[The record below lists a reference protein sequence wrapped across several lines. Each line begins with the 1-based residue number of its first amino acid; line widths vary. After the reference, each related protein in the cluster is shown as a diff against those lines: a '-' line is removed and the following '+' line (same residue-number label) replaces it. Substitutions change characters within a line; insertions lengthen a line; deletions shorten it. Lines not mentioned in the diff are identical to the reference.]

1 MDVFVI
7 KKLIVFVKDKNIKH
21 IYIQIITKMSEHKP
35 VSKIIGIQLCM
46 LSPEEIRN
54 NSVVNV
60 TSRDTYVNNKPC
72 VNGLFD
78 GRMGVLEKSFICPT
92 DGQNYLNCPGYFGHI
107 ELAKP
112 VFFIQHLKEILKIL
126 RCICFKCSKL
136 LINKNQHS
144 HILKRSGENRW
155 DYVYEIA
162 SNVKRCGEKTV
173 DGCGC
178 RQPSK
183 ISLEGMSNIFA
194 IWEKIGEQK
203 EDITIKLIPEL
214 VIKMFKRISDDDVY
228 FMGFNPKWSR
238 PEWMI
243 CTVLPIA
250 PQSCRPSVKQ
260 DAQQRSEDDLTHIYS
275 NIIKTN
281 NILLEK
287 IGGKD
292 TPPNV
297 IEGWTTI
304 LQHSVAMIAN
314 NKIKGIAP
322 MAQRSGRT
330 LKCIM
335 DRINSKN
342 GRIRGNLMGKRTDFS
357 ARSVITGDPNI
368 SICQLGVPMKIAKN
382 LTKPVIVNDRNR
394 HFLMKLIENGPEQYP
409 GAKILEK
416 NTGEQISL
424 KYVDRKSVKLNNGDI
439 VHRHLM
445 DGDPVL
451 FNRQPSLHRLSM
463 LCHIV
468 KVMKVGD
475 TFRMNVANTKGYN
488 ADFDGD
494 EMNAFVS
501 QSVIADTE
509 LRHLAAIPYQQIS
522 PTNNSAIIGIFQDS
536 LLGSYR
542 FTRKNIVFTP
552 RQAMNLL
559 MSFNKI
565 NIDKLHSSGKKIT
578 SFDLLTQI
586 LPPLTIKRNT
596 GLFQEG
602 EDANTSNNVLEI
614 KVGQYLRGQLDKGSL
629 GSTTKGILQRIFNDF
644 GPTKCAEFVDDLQNI
659 VTEYM
664 KVSSF
669 SVGISDLIANKKTND
684 EIVQVINNQ
693 KMNVQKIIDKVH
705 LGIFENNTA
714 YSNINEFETMVNNTL
729 NKATEESGKIGRKS
743 LNKNNRFM
751 MIVESGSKGSLI
763 NISQMLCCLGQQ
775 NVDGKRIPYGFDNR
789 TLPHFTKYDDSP
801 EARGFIENSFISGLT
816 APELFFHA
824 MAGRIGLIDTAVKSV
839 VSETPIVIIENDIP
853 LYTEIG
859 KWIDEKMKNAPAEKI
874 QHFAEKNMELLNLD
888 SRVYIPTTD
897 EKGVVSWGELTAVT
911 RHDPGERLYEIKTQG
926 GRNVTVADSESL
938 LVWRED
944 TQEFLKIHSKDVK
957 VNDFVPTCA
966 SMPSPPIVQ
975 THIKLE
981 NYLSKKEY
989 IYGTD
994 FKKAIVLMNLE
1005 MKGKQKISS
1014 GWWNENN
1021 GNEFTLPYSKKSSLQ
1036 RAITRSN
1043 CSVFLEEYVY
1053 PYHSSG
1059 KSNIHISNKFELNEE
1074 NGIFVGLFLAEGHL
1088 SKNSISITNN
1098 DRNICDFVKKWF
1110 MKNGI
1115 YCKETVKINKVGWK
1129 TTTVRG
1135 FSSILTTLFKKLM
1148 NNGAS
1153 NKQVPDEA
1161 FTAPDMFAIGLLNGY
1176 YSGDGSVS
1184 KNSID
1189 VSSAS
1194 TKLIDG
1200 ISMLLSRFGIFGKR
1214 SISQLKTN
1222 NFGTKNIKPT
1232 YRLRICSHWG
1242 QLFADKIHLIE
1253 KNKQQKLKAIK
1264 WTHKHLNFATLN
1276 NVVLDKIVSINIIG
1290 TENHPKLYD
1299 VTVPSTLNFGIANGL
1314 MLRDTSSTGYIQRRL
1329 IKGLEDLKVEY
1340 DLTVRNSNG
1349 KIIQYAYGD
1358 DYFDSTKIE
1367 NQVIPLTGM
1376 SIEDIYLHYDIP
1388 GINDTTTST
1397 KDAIFTKQTIT
1408 RMKTQKNETLAK
1420 SKSYIEK
1427 MLLARDDIVK
1437 KIFKNKNDNMVKT
1450 AVSFQSIISNIHG
1463 QLSLTKNSAVDI
1475 SPLEAYELIESY
1487 YEKMNQMTFVKTN
1500 PLFEILYYYYLS
1512 PRDLLVFKR
1521 FHKKG
1526 LIWLLET
1533 VLLKFKESIVHPGE
1547 MVGVISGQGCG
1558 AEMTQLTLNTFHNT
1572 GTASKS
1578 NVTRG
1583 VPRIE
1588 EILRL
1593 TKNPK
1598 NMSMTVYLKPFEE
1611 TNQTKAINYS
1621 NILEHTRFIDIV
1633 KSVQIYY
1640 DPNDNLSNIVED
1652 RLFIEE
1658 FQEYERMME
1667 ECMKNGVGTNV
1678 EESLSEKDRFVKSK
1692 WVIRI
1697 EMNAETMLDKNITMD
1712 DVNFAITNSNY
1723 NKDVQCIYSDY
1734 NSDNLIFRLRVNNGI
1749 FSKIQKRKVAKSLDQ
1764 SDEIYLLKNFQDSLL
1779 NNIVLR
1785 GISGIRNVLARKL
1798 QNMVVMEDDKYIR
1811 KDTWVL
1817 DTTGS
1822 NLLETLG
1829 LDFIDYRRTISND
1842 IKEVFDILGIEAA
1855 RQVIYNELTEVFEFS
1870 DIYINYHHTSLL
1882 CDRMTCNKNMVAIF
1896 RFKSGLLN
1904 EDTGPISKSTFE
1916 VHTEVLL
1923 NASRHGEFDN
1933 MRGVS
1938 ANVMC
1943 GQYGNFGTSC
1953 FNVILDKNAFENAE
1967 DAEIVDND
1975 VEKEIEQ
1982 SFNLMR
1988 ESTTQMDICNKNTL
2002 TIQNNIENI
2011 HGEGGR
2017 FENICDDNYDVGF

>member
-1 MDVFVI
+1 
-7 KKLIVFVKDKNIKH
+7 
-21 IYIQIITKMSEHKP
+21 MSEHKS

-107 ELAKP
+107 DLAKP

-126 RCICFKCSKL
+126 RCICFKCSKIL
-136 LINKNQHS
+136 VNKNQHS
-144 HILKRSGENRW
+144 HILKKSGENRW

-162 SNVKRCGEKTV
+162 SKVKRCGEKTV

-178 RQPSK
+178 RQPNK
-183 ISLEGMSNIFA
+183 ITLEGMSNICA
-194 IWEKIGEQK
+194 IWEALGEQG
-203 EDITIKLIPEL
+203 ENITIKLIPEL
-214 VIKMFKRISDDDVY
+214 VIKMFKRMSDDDVY

-243 CTVLPIA
+243 CQVLPIA

-260 DAQQRSEDDLTHIYS
+260 DAQQRSEDDLTHIYI

-287 IGGKD
+287 IANKD

-357 ARSVITGDPNI
+357 SRSVITGDPNI
-368 SICQLGVPMKIAKN
+368 SIRQLGVPMKIVKN
-382 LTKPVIVNDRNR
+382 LTKPIVVNDRNR
-394 HFLMKLIENGPEQYP
+394 DFLLKLIDNGPDQYP

-416 NTGEQISL
+416 SSGEQISL
-424 KYVDRKSVKLNNGDI
+424 KYVDRKSIVLNNGDI

-445 DGDPVL
+445 DGDVVL

-494 EMNAFVS
+494 EMNMFVS

-509 LRHLAAIPYQQIS
+509 LRHLAAIQYQQIS

-542 FTRKNIVFTP
+542 FTRKNIVFTQ
-552 RQAMNLL
+552 RDAMNLL
-559 MSFNKI
+559 MSFTKI
-565 NIDKLHSSGKKIT
+565 DIGKFRELGKQIS

-586 LPPLTIKRNT
+586 LPPLSIKRNT

-602 EDANTSNNVLEI
+602 EDAITSNNVLEI
-614 KVGQYLRGQLDKGSL
+614 KVGKYVRGQLDKGSL

-644 GPTKCAEFVDDLQNI
+644 GSMKCAEFVDDLQNI

-684 EIVQVINNQ
+684 DIIQVINTQ
-693 KMNVQKIIDKVH
+693 KSNVQKIIDKVH

-743 LNKNNRFM
+743 LNKNNRFI

-775 NVDGKRIPYGFDNR
+775 NMDGKRIPYGFDNR

-824 MAGRIGLIDTAVKSV
+824 MAGRIGLIDTAVK
-839 VSETPIVIIENDIP
+839 
-853 LYTEIG
+853 
-859 KWIDEKMKNAPAEKI
+859 
-874 QHFAEKNMELLNLD
+874 
-888 SRVYIPTTD
+888 
-897 EKGVVSWGELTAVT
+897 
-911 RHDPGERLYEIKTQG
+911 
-926 GRNVTVADSESL
+926 
-938 LVWRED
+938 
-944 TQEFLKIHSKDVK
+944 
-957 VNDFVPTCA
+957 
-966 SMPSPPIVQ
+966 
-975 THIKLE
+975 
-981 NYLSKKEY
+981 
-989 IYGTD
+989 
-994 FKKAIVLMNLE
+994 
-1005 MKGKQKISS
+1005 
-1014 GWWNENN
+1014 
-1021 GNEFTLPYSKKSSLQ
+1021 
-1036 RAITRSN
+1036 
-1043 CSVFLEEYVY
+1043 
-1053 PYHSSG
+1053 
-1059 KSNIHISNKFELNEE
+1059 
-1074 NGIFVGLFLAEGHL
+1074 
-1088 SKNSISITNN
+1088 
-1098 DRNICDFVKKWF
+1098 
-1110 MKNGI
+1110 
-1115 YCKETVKINKVGWK
+1115 
-1129 TTTVRG
+1129 
-1135 FSSILTTLFKKLM
+1135 
-1148 NNGAS
+1148 
-1153 NKQVPDEA
+1153 
-1161 FTAPDMFAIGLLNGY
+1161 
-1176 YSGDGSVS
+1176 
-1184 KNSID
+1184 
-1189 VSSAS
+1189 
-1194 TKLIDG
+1194 
-1200 ISMLLSRFGIFGKR
+1200 
-1214 SISQLKTN
+1214 
-1222 NFGTKNIKPT
+1222 
-1232 YRLRICSHWG
+1232 
-1242 QLFADKIHLIE
+1242 
-1253 KNKQQKLKAIK
+1253 
-1264 WTHKHLNFATLN
+1264 
-1276 NVVLDKIVSINIIG
+1276 
-1290 TENHPKLYD
+1290 
-1299 VTVPSTLNFGIANGL
+1299 
-1314 MLRDTSSTGYIQRRL
+1314 TSSTGYIQRRL

-1340 DLTVRNSNG
+1340 DMTVRNSNG

-1358 DYFDSTKIE
+1358 DGFDSTKIE
-1367 NQVIPLTGM
+1367 NQIIPLTGM

-1388 GINDTTTST
+1388 GINDTVTNTQT
-1397 KDAIFTKQTIT
+1397 AIFTKQTINK
-1408 RMKTQKNETLAK
+1408 MKMEKTETLKK
-1420 SKSYIEK
+1420 SKFYIEK
-1427 MLLARDDIVK
+1427 MLSARDDVVK
-1437 KIFKNKNDNMVKT
+1437 NLFKNKNDNMVKT
-1450 AVSFQSIISNIHG
+1450 AVSFQSIIANIHG
-1463 QLSLTKNSAVDI
+1463 QLLLNKHSAVDI
-1475 SPLEAYELIESY
+1475 TPLETFELIESY
-1487 YEKMNQMTFVKTN
+1487 YDKLNQMTFVKTN
-1500 PLFEILYYYYLS
+1500 PLFEILYYYYLT

-1558 AEMTQLTLNTFHNT
+1558 SEMTQLTLNTFHNT
-1572 GTASKS
+1572 GSATKS

-1598 NMSMTVYLKPFEE
+1598 NMSMTVYLKPLEE

-1621 NILEHTRFIDIV
+1621 NILDHTRLVDIV

-1640 DPNDNLSNIVED
+1640 DPNDNMTNIVED
-1652 RLFIEE
+1652 RLFIEQ

-1667 ECMKNGVGTNV
+1667 NCTQQPYGANSYTEDSK
-1678 EESLSEKDRFVKSK
+1678 SQFVKSK

-1712 DVNFAITNSNY
+1712 DVNFAIVNSGY
-1723 NKDVQCIYSDY
+1723 DKDVQCIYSDY
-1734 NSDNLIFRLRVNNGI
+1734 NSDKLIFRLRVNNAI
-1749 FSKIQKRKVAKSLDQ
+1749 FSKIQKRKLTTTKTLDQ
-1764 SDEIYLLKNFQDSLL
+1764 SDEIYLLKNYQDALL

-1785 GISGIRNVLARKL
+1785 GITGIRNVLARKL
-1798 QNMVVMEDDKYIR
+1798 QNTVVMEDDKYVR

-1829 LDFIDYRRTISND
+1829 LDFIDYRRTVSND
-1842 IKEVFDILGIEAA
+1842 IKEVFNVLGLEAA
-1855 RQVIYNELTEVFEFS
+1855 RQVIFNELSEVFEFS

-1953 FNVILDKNAFENAE
+1953 FNIILDKNAFENA
-1967 DAEIVDND
+1967 DDVEIAVND
-1975 VEKEIEQ
+1975 TEKEIEE
-1982 SFNLMR
+1982 SFRLMH
-1988 ESTTQMDICNKNTL
+1988 ETTDQMDMCNKNTL
-2002 TIQNNIENI
+2002 TIQNNIANI
-2011 HGEGGR
+2011 HSGGGGEMV
-2017 FENICDDNYDVGF
+2017 CDDNYNMGF

>member
-1 MDVFVI
+1 
-7 KKLIVFVKDKNIKH
+7 
-21 IYIQIITKMSEHKP
+21 MSEHKS

-92 DGQNYLNCPGYFGHI
+92 DGQNYLNCPGYFGHVD
-107 ELAKP
+107 LAKP

-126 RCICFKCSKL
+126 RCICFKCSKIL
-136 LINKNQHS
+136 VNKTQHS
-144 HILKRSGENRW
+144 HILKKSGENRW

-162 SNVKRCGEKTV
+162 SKVKRCGEKTV

-178 RQPSK
+178 RQPNK
-183 ISLEGMSNIFA
+183 ITLEGMSNICA
-194 IWEKIGEQK
+194 IWEALGEQG
-203 EDITIKLIPEL
+203 ENITIKLIPEL
-214 VIKMFKRISDDDVY
+214 VIKMFKRMSDDDVY

-243 CTVLPIA
+243 CQVLPIA

-260 DAQQRSEDDLTHIYS
+260 DAQQRSEDDLTHIYI

-287 IGGKD
+287 IANKD

-357 ARSVITGDPNI
+357 SRSVITGDPNI
-368 SICQLGVPMKIAKN
+368 SIRQLGVPMKIVKN
-382 LTKPVIVNDRNR
+382 LTKPIVVNDRNR
-394 HFLMKLIENGPEQYP
+394 DFLLKLIDNGPDQYP

-416 NTGEQISL
+416 SSGEQISL
-424 KYVDRKSVKLNNGDI
+424 KYVDRKSIVLNNGDI

-445 DGDPVL
+445 DGDVVL

-494 EMNAFVS
+494 EMNMFVS

-509 LRHLAAIPYQQIS
+509 LRHLAAIQYQQIS

-552 RQAMNLL
+552 RDAMNLL
-559 MSFNKI
+559 MSFTKI
-565 NIDKLHSSGKKIT
+565 DIGKFRELGKQIS

-586 LPPLTIKRNT
+586 LPPLSIKRNT

-602 EDANTSNNVLEI
+602 EDPSTSNNVMEI
-614 KVGQYLRGQLDKGSL
+614 KVGRYVRGQLDKGCL

-644 GPTKCAEFVDDLQNI
+644 GSMKCAEFVDDLQNI

-684 EIVQVINNQ
+684 DIIQVINNQ
-693 KMNVQKIIDKVH
+693 KSNVQKIIDKVH

-743 LNKNNRFM
+743 LNKNNRFI

-775 NVDGKRIPYGFDNR
+775 NMDGKRIPYGFDNR

-824 MAGRIGLIDTAVKSV
+824 MAGRIGLIDTAVK
-839 VSETPIVIIENDIP
+839 
-853 LYTEIG
+853 
-859 KWIDEKMKNAPAEKI
+859 
-874 QHFAEKNMELLNLD
+874 
-888 SRVYIPTTD
+888 
-897 EKGVVSWGELTAVT
+897 
-911 RHDPGERLYEIKTQG
+911 
-926 GRNVTVADSESL
+926 
-938 LVWRED
+938 
-944 TQEFLKIHSKDVK
+944 
-957 VNDFVPTCA
+957 
-966 SMPSPPIVQ
+966 
-975 THIKLE
+975 
-981 NYLSKKEY
+981 
-989 IYGTD
+989 
-994 FKKAIVLMNLE
+994 
-1005 MKGKQKISS
+1005 
-1014 GWWNENN
+1014 
-1021 GNEFTLPYSKKSSLQ
+1021 
-1036 RAITRSN
+1036 
-1043 CSVFLEEYVY
+1043 
-1053 PYHSSG
+1053 
-1059 KSNIHISNKFELNEE
+1059 
-1074 NGIFVGLFLAEGHL
+1074 
-1088 SKNSISITNN
+1088 
-1098 DRNICDFVKKWF
+1098 
-1110 MKNGI
+1110 
-1115 YCKETVKINKVGWK
+1115 
-1129 TTTVRG
+1129 
-1135 FSSILTTLFKKLM
+1135 
-1148 NNGAS
+1148 
-1153 NKQVPDEA
+1153 
-1161 FTAPDMFAIGLLNGY
+1161 
-1176 YSGDGSVS
+1176 
-1184 KNSID
+1184 
-1189 VSSAS
+1189 
-1194 TKLIDG
+1194 
-1200 ISMLLSRFGIFGKR
+1200 
-1214 SISQLKTN
+1214 
-1222 NFGTKNIKPT
+1222 
-1232 YRLRICSHWG
+1232 
-1242 QLFADKIHLIE
+1242 
-1253 KNKQQKLKAIK
+1253 
-1264 WTHKHLNFATLN
+1264 
-1276 NVVLDKIVSINIIG
+1276 
-1290 TENHPKLYD
+1290 
-1299 VTVPSTLNFGIANGL
+1299 
-1314 MLRDTSSTGYIQRRL
+1314 TSSTGYIQRRL

-1340 DLTVRNSNG
+1340 DMTVRNSNG

-1358 DYFDSTKIE
+1358 DGFDSTKIE
-1367 NQVIPLTGM
+1367 NQIIPLTGM

-1388 GINDTTTST
+1388 GINDTVTNTQT
-1397 KDAIFTKQTIT
+1397 AIFTKQTINK
-1408 RMKTQKNETLAK
+1408 MKMEKTKTLNK
-1420 SKSYIEK
+1420 SKFYIEK
-1427 MLLARDDIVK
+1427 MLSARDDIVK
-1437 KIFKNKNDNMVKT
+1437 NVFKNKNDNMVKT
-1450 AVSFQSIISNIHG
+1450 AVSFQSIIANIHG
-1463 QLSLTKNSAVDI
+1463 QLLLNKHSAVDI
-1475 SPLEAYELIESY
+1475 TPLETYELIESY
-1487 YEKMNQMTFVKTN
+1487 YEKLNKMTFIKTN
-1500 PLFEILYYYYLS
+1500 PLFEILYYYYLT

-1572 GTASKS
+1572 GSATKS

-1598 NMSMTVYLKPFEE
+1598 NMSMTVYLKPLEE

-1621 NILEHTRFIDIV
+1621 NILDHTRLVDIV

-1640 DPNDNLSNIVED
+1640 DPNDNITNIVED
-1652 RLFIEE
+1652 RLFIEQ
-1658 FQEYERMME
+1658 FQEYERMMDT
-1667 ECMKNGVGTNV
+1667 CTQPYVSGSDTDSANTHQ
-1678 EESLSEKDRFVKSK
+1678 FVKSK

-1712 DVNFAITNSNY
+1712 DVNFAIVNSGY
-1723 NKDVQCIYSDY
+1723 DKDVQCIYSDY
-1734 NSDNLIFRLRVNNGI
+1734 NSDKLIFRLRVNNAI
-1749 FSKIQKRKVAKSLDQ
+1749 FSKIQKRKLTATKTLDQ
-1764 SDEIYLLKNFQDSLL
+1764 SDEIYLLKNYQDTLL

-1785 GISGIRNVLARKL
+1785 GITGIRNVLARKL
-1798 QNMVVMEDDKYIR
+1798 QNTVVMEDDKYVR

-1829 LDFIDYRRTISND
+1829 LDFIDYRRTVSND
-1842 IKEVFDILGIEAA
+1842 IKEVFNVLGLEAA
-1855 RQVIYNELTEVFEFS
+1855 RQVIFNELSEVFEFS

-1953 FNVILDKNAFENAE
+1953 FNIILDKNAFENAD
-1967 DAEIVDND
+1967 DAEIAVND
-1975 VEKEIEQ
+1975 TEKEIEE
-1982 SFNLMR
+1982 SFRLMH
-1988 ESTTQMDICNKNTL
+1988 ETTDKMDMCNKNTL
-2002 TIQNNIENI
+2002 TIQNNIANI
-2011 HGEGGR
+2011 HSEGGG
-2017 FENICDDNYDVGF
+2017 EMVCDDNYNMGF